1 VGAPAIA
8 IGPSIYR
15 IPTLGD
21 FINSFALVDSDGQVT
36 LVDCGLKR
44 APGRIVRGL
53 ASIGKHPRDVTRIL
67 LTHAHNDHA
76 GGAAEFAA
84 KSGADSVMAHTAD
97 AGYLRSGSMPP
108 RDATTGIGRLIR
120 RLPTGGFSPVHAV
133 TELQDRQLLDLAGG
147 VQVIHTPGHT
157 PGHVSLLHPDSEVL
171 ITGDAIFNMR
181 ARMTWPFAAFCT
193 SFEQTRRTA
202 RILADL
208 EYSTAAFTHGPEVR
222 GTGRAA
228 IQDFLRRKH
237 R

>member
-1 VGAPAIA
+1 MGAPAIA
-8 IGPSIYR
+8 IGPGIYR

-44 APGRIVRGL
+44 APARIVRGL
-53 ASIGKHPRDVTRIL
+53 EAIGKHPRDVTRIL

-76 GGAAEFAA
+76 GGAAEFCVT
-84 KSGADSVMAHTAD
+84 SGVDSVMAHTAD

-108 RDATTGIGRLIR
+108 RDTTTGIGRLIG
-120 RLPTGGFSPVHAV
+120 RLPTGGFAPVQAV
-133 TELQDRQLLDLAGG
+133 TELHDGQVLDLAGG
-147 VQVIHTPGHT
+147 LQIVHTPGHT
-157 PGHVSLLHPDSEVL
+157 PGHVSLLHPDSGVL

-202 RILADL
+202 QVLADL
-208 EYSTAAFTHGPEVR
+208 EYSTAAFTHGPEIR
-222 GTGRAA
+222 GTGRTA
-228 IQDFLRRKH
+228 IADFLRRKH

>member
-1 VGAPAIA
+1 VGAAAIA
-8 IGPSIYR
+8 IGPGIYR

-21 FINSFALVDSDGQVT
+21 FINSFAFVDSDGQVT

-44 APGRIVRGL
+44 APARIVRGL
-53 ASIGKHPRDVTRIL
+53 ESIGKHPRDVTRML

-108 RDATTGIGRLIR
+108 RDATTGVGRLIG
-120 RLPTGGFSPVHAV
+120 RLPTGGFAPVHAV
-133 TELQDRQLLDLAGG
+133 TALQDGQILEVAGG
-147 VQVIHTPGHT
+147 LQIVHTPGHT
-157 PGHVSLLHPDSEVL
+157 PGHVSLLHPDSGVL

-202 RILADL
+202 QILADL
-208 EYSTAAFTHGPEVR
+208 EYSTAAFTHGPEIR
-222 GTGRAA
+222 RTGRAA
-228 IQDFLRRKH
+228 IQDFLRRQQ

>member
-1 VGAPAIA
+1 MGAPAIA
-8 IGPSIYR
+8 IGPGIYR

-44 APGRIVRGL
+44 APARIVRGL
-53 ASIGKHPRDVTRIL
+53 EAIGKHPRDVTRIL

-76 GGAAEFAA
+76 GGAAEFAVT
-84 KSGADSVMAHTAD
+84 SGVDSVMAHTAD

-108 RDATTGIGRLIR
+108 RDTTTGMGRLIG
-120 RLPTGGFSPVHAV
+120 RLPTGGFAPVQAV
-133 TELQDRQLLDLAGG
+133 TELHDGQFLDIAGG
-147 VQVIHTPGHT
+147 LQIVHTPGHT
-157 PGHVSLLHPDSEVL
+157 PGHVSLLHPDSGVL

-202 RILADL
+202 QVLAAL
-208 EYSTAAFTHGPEVR
+208 EYSTAAFTHGPEIR
-222 GTGRAA
+222 GTGRTA
-228 IQDFLRRKH
+228 IQDFLRRK
-237 R
+237 RR